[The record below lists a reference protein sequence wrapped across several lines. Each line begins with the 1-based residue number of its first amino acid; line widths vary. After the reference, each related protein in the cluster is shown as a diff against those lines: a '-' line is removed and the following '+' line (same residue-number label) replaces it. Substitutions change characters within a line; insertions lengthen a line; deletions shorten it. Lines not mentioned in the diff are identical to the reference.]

1 MNKSRI
7 SIMVIGLT
15 ALAVLSACT
24 SNAGV
29 DVEAT
34 ANAIVAATMTAEAA
48 KAEEIDSAVQATMTA
63 MPQETPV
70 AVYELTEEE
79 LAALIDQAVAEA
91 IAASEEAAAQT
102 VNATSDATV
111 TEQEAAD
118 ITYVV
123 VSAEDALAYAN
134 ELVVYYYSLYEGH
147 VDEAIT
153 ALNEIESELEAINT
167 NLQDIEDILNEG
179 LEAVNNTID
188 ELNQAASDLSER
200 AGQAQTQAQ
209 SWMTDFSAAQQAR
222 EEALLEMKP
231 NVEANDR
238 SEMVDLVN
246 GFADEIRNALNDG
259 TLAYQEKVAIA
270 QSGANARAAL
280 EKFDRLQLQ
289 DWNRNIESLVGNVAR
304 GDLTTLRDGFAS
316 FSANLPGLESR
327 R

>member
-1 MNKSRI
+1 MGI
-7 SIMVIGLT
+7 VLT
-15 ALAVLSACT
+15 ILAVLTACT
-24 SNAGV
+24 SNTGV

-34 ANAIVAATMTAEAA
+34 ANAIVAATMTAESVRAD
-48 KAEEIDSAVQATMTA
+48 EIDSAVQATMTA

-102 VNATSDATV
+102 VSATSDATV

-123 VSAEDALAYAN
+123 VTAEDALAYAD
-134 ELVVYYYSLYEGH
+134 ELVAYYYSLYEEH
-147 VDEAIT
+147 IDEAIT

-167 NLQDIEDILNEG
+167 NLQDIEDILNQG

-200 AGQAQTQAQ
+200 AGQAQAQAQ
-209 SWMTDFSAAQQAR
+209 SWLTDFSAAQQAR
-222 EEALLEMKP
+222 EEALLEMKS
-231 NVEANDR
+231 NVEASDR

-280 EKFDRLQLQ
+280 EKFGGLQLQ
-289 DWNRNIESLVGNVAR
+289 DWNRNIESLIGNVAR